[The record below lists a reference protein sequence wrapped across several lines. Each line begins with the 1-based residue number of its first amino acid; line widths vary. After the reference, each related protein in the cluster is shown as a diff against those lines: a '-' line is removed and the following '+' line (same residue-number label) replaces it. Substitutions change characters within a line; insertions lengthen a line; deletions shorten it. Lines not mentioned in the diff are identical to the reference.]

1 MTAVGD
7 QHRQRPDEIKSDR
20 FDRDLIVTFHDVVRA
35 RERIRHYVAAT
46 PTFNYPLLD
55 RELGLQVW
63 LKHENHHAIGCF
75 KARGALNAILAHEGD
90 FSGAVASSSG
100 NHGQG
105 VALAARLAGRR
116 AVIVV
121 PEWASE
127 HKVAA
132 IRALGAEVEVFGD
145 TSHAGRER
153 AIELAEREGLLL
165 LDDFCD
171 PFIVAGN
178 GTVALE
184 LLEQQP
190 ELEVLIVPLGGG
202 ALAAGC
208 GVAAKAINPA
218 LRTVAGQSE
227 SCPATATSWQR
238 QEPVQLPCSTIADGL
253 AVDLPDAAVVALL
266 VATIDDVVLVSE
278 EEIREAIARLLRTTR
293 NLVEASGAVPVAICR
308 KQAAALEGRR
318 IGAVVSGGNL
328 DLSLLPELL
337 EAR

>member
-7 QHRQRPDEIKSDR
+7 QHAPNAGELESSAS
-20 FDRDLIVTFHDVVRA
+20 DLIVTFHDVIRA
-35 RERIRHYVAAT
+35 RERIRPYVAPT
-46 PTFNYPLLD
+46 PTFRYPLLD
-55 RELGLQVW
+55 QELGLDVW
-63 LKHENHHAIGCF
+63 LKHENHQAIGCF
-75 KARGALNAILAHEGD
+75 KVRGALNAILASDGG
-90 FSGAVASSSG
+90 SGGVVASSSG

-105 VALAARLAGRR
+105 VAFAARLAGRR

-121 PEWASE
+121 PEWASP

-145 TSHAGRER
+145 TSHAGREH
-153 AIELAEREGLLL
+153 AIELAERDGLLL

-190 ELEVLIVPLGGG
+190 DLDVLVMPLGGG

-218 LRTVAGQSE
+218 LTTIAGQSE
-227 SCPATATSWQR
+227 SCPATATSWR
-238 QEPVQLPCSTIADGL
+238 RREPVQMPCSTIADGL
-253 AVDLPDAAVVALL
+253 AVDLPDATVVALL

-278 EEIREAIARLLRTTR
+278 QEIQDAIALLLRTTR
-293 NLVEASGAVPVAICR
+293 NLVEASGAVPLAICR
-308 KQAAALEGRR
+308 KAAAAFEGRR
-318 IGAVVSGGNL
+318 VGVVISGGNL
-328 DLSLLPELL
+328 DLGLLPELL
-337 EAR
+337 GAA